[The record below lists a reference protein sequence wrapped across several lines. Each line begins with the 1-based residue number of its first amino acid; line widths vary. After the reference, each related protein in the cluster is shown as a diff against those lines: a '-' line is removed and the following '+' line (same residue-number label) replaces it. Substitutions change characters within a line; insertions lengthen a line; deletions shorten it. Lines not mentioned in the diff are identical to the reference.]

1 MLFLEETTSNIEAKN
16 QIHSKNSSDIEE
28 EKESIK
34 ENKDLL
40 INHKM
45 YVEMNVK

>member
-1 MLFLEETTSNIEAKN
+1 MLFLEETTPNLEANN
-16 QIHSKNSSDIEE
+16 QIHPKNSANIEE

-34 ENKDLL
+34 ENKDLV